1 MADRYERVYD
11 VGLLDDLHN
20 YFPGLLY
27 EPDRFRS
34 VSDVLAYVRQN
45 ASRRFNLFDYGARQ
59 YQQQNTR
66 VPQNT
71 FTRQTP
77 VVNRWTPPHVP
88 ATQPAQYEFDL
99 TSEVDLAI
107 LAPLLRSLDRLS
119 GLAPPPPQITR
130 QTLQRAHGT
139 NRFAGIF
146 QDIIVHASQELI
158 DGASNM
164 RTLLMDLEE
173 SCSICQDRMRQGENI
188 RRLNACQHEFH
199 GACVDNWFLQRS
211 VVCPVCRHDI
221 RDPTPV
227 IRSPALTATAN
238 APAVPSLNENNEET
252 DYESDITEP
261 ISTGTP
267 VSRLRTRSDINSM
280 FNRRLE

>member
-27 EPDRFRS
+27 EPDRFRT
-34 VSDVLAYVRQN
+34 VSDVLGYVRQN

-77 VVNRWTPPHVP
+77 VVNRWTPPVP
-88 ATQPAQYEFDL
+88 SVPVVPSTQYEFDL

-119 GLAPPPPQITR
+119 GLAPPPLIAR
-130 QTLQRAHGT
+130 QTIQRANGS
-139 NRFAGIF
+139 NRFASIF

-158 DGASNM
+158 DGASSM

-227 IRSPALTATAN
+227 IRSPALTASAN
-238 APAVPSLNENNEET
+238 VPVVPSLDENNEET
-252 DYESDITEP
+252 DYESDVLE
-261 ISTGTP
+261 TP
-267 VSRLRTRSDINSM
+267 GSRLRTRTDINSM